1 MEDEDETSSEEDDES
16 KGLYG
21 LFQLSDRKFCDSGLC
36 PSKNMCHAS
45 CKGESLLQKDIDITY
60 LSVAFKNDCI
70 LNFFFLAAFTDDD
83 ITNDIACVIQTGYW
97 K

>member
-1 MEDEDETSSEEDDES
+1 MEDEDETSSEDDDES

-45 CKGESLLQKDIDITY
+45 CKGESLLQKEIDITY
-60 LSVAFKNDCI
+60 LSVAFKNECI
-70 LNFFFLAAFTDDD
+70 LKIDYLFSLQPSLTM
-83 ITNDIACVIQTGYW
+83 T
-97 K
+97 